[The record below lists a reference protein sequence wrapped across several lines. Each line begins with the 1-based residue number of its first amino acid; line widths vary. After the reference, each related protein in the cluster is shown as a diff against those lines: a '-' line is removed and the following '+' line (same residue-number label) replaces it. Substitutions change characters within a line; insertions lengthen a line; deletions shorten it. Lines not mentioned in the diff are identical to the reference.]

1 MNRILSII
9 FAVFCISFTQLHAQ
23 ETIVNGGFNNWNQTQ
38 FKVPNKWM
46 VIGNVSLDS
55 SKTAGNARGIKLSNS
70 LSNKTISYALEVGAA
85 YPNVLNGGY
94 PISGTPTSIKI
105 NYNSS
110 NLGSDTAV
118 VIIGFTKGVDP
129 MPMVLQ
135 QFYLVADASGS
146 ADNSITIPLTYIHTI
161 PGLVADS
168 AFIYI
173 ASSIASGTPNSS
185 GSISIYNI
193 TFPDGKT
200 AATANLDFESWGGL
214 SVLKPSSWYTS
225 LDAYE
230 EKVGK
235 IAGIQQFALQST
247 SARTGYALIL
257 KQRPVAMQSGTEIL
271 PSWLITQNPSY
282 SVGAMDLPSFTVDKR
297 YMSLRGYWKG
307 SLSTGDRVSVMVNFF
322 DADTLVGSAMFSQN
336 SALSVPANYT
346 LFSENIIWVPGYTST
361 PQKATVGAFLT
372 DSTFQFASAA
382 SSVIYLEDLSLDM
395 NSTKI
400 NPVLS
405 NIGITL
411 FPNPSSGDFSIRS
424 TQPIK
429 RISMINTVGQVVYQ
443 TQVDGLNEVNCS
455 IPAGE
460 SKLLWVVIEGDG
472 FCTTKGLSVQ

>member
-1 MNRILSII
+1 MNRISTII
-9 FAVFCISFTQLHAQ
+9 CAVLCSSFSQLLAQ

-38 FKVPNKWM
+38 FKVPNNWM
-46 VIGNVSLDS
+46 VIGSATMDS
-55 SKTAGNARGIKLSNS
+55 SKTAGNALGIKLSNS
-70 LSNKTISYALEVGAA
+70 VSNRTISYALEVGSA

-110 NLGSDTAV
+110 ALGNDTAV
-118 VIIGFTKGVDP
+118 VIVGFTKGVDP
-129 MPMVLQ
+129 MPMILQ
-135 QFYLVADASGS
+135 QFYLFADASGS
-146 ADNSITIPLTYIHTI
+146 SDNSITVPLTYFHVI

-173 ASSIASGTPNSS
+173 ASSAAAGTPNSS

-193 TFPDGKT
+193 SFPDGKT
-200 AATANLDFESWGGL
+200 APTANLDFESWGGL
-214 SVLKPSSWYTS
+214 NILKPTSWYTS

-235 IAGIQQFALQST
+235 IAGIQEFALQS
-247 SARTGYALIL
+247 SQARTGYAVIL
-257 KQRPVAMQSGTEIL
+257 KQRPVVMQTGTEIL
-271 PSWLITQNPSY
+271 PAWMITQNPSY
-282 SVGAMDLPSFTVDKR
+282 SVGAMDLPSFNVDKR
-297 YMSLRGYWKG
+297 FMSLRGYWKG
-307 SLSTGDRVSVMVNFF
+307 SLSAGDRVSVMVNFF

-382 SSVIYLEDLSLDM
+382 SSLIYLEDLSLDM

-429 RISMINTVGQVVYQ
+429 RISMINTVGQVIYQ

>member
-173 ASSIASGTPNSS
+173 ASSAAAGTPNSS

-382 SSVIYLEDLSLDM
+382 SSLIYLEDLSLDI

>member
-1 MNRILSII
+1 M
-9 FAVFCISFTQLHAQ
+9 HAQ
-23 ETIVNGGFNNWNQTQ
+23 ETIVNGRFNTWDQTQ
-38 FKVPNKWM
+38 FKVPTKWM
-46 VIGNVSLDS
+46 VIGSATLDS
-55 SKTAGNARGIKLSNS
+55 SKTAGNSRGIKLSNS
-70 LSNKTISYALEVGAA
+70 VSDRTISYALEVGAA

-110 NLGSDTAV
+110 ALGKDTAV
-118 VIIGFTKGVDP
+118 VIVGFTKGVDP
-129 MPMVLQ
+129 MPMILQ
-135 QFYLVADASGS
+135 QFYLFADASGS
-146 ADNSITIPLTYIHTI
+146 GDNSITVPLTYFHVI

-173 ASSIASGTPNSS
+173 ASSAAAGTPNSS

-193 TFPDGKT
+193 SFPDGKT
-200 AATANLDFESWGGL
+200 ATTANLDFESWGGL
-214 SVLKPSSWYTS
+214 SVLKPASWYTS

-235 IAGIQQFALQST
+235 IAGIQQFALQTT

-257 KQRPVAMQSGTEIL
+257 KQRPVVMQSGTEIL

-297 YMSLRGYWKG
+297 FMSLRGYWKG
-307 SLSTGDRVSVMVNFF
+307 SLATGDRVSVMVNFF

-336 SALSVPANYT
+336 STATVPANYS
-346 LFSENIIWVPGYTST
+346 LFAENIIWVPGYMST

-372 DSTFQFASAA
+372 DSTFQLASAA
-382 SSVIYLEDLSLDM
+382 ASVIYLEDLSLDI
-395 NSTKI
+395 NSARV
-400 NPVLS
+400 NPVQTNVGL
-405 NIGITL
+405 TL
-411 FPNPSSGDFSIRS
+411 FPNPTDGDFTIRA
-424 TQPIK
+424 TQQIK
-429 RISMINTVGQVVYQ
+429 RVSMINTLGQLVYQ
-443 TQVDGLNEVNCS
+443 TEVDGLNEVRCS

-472 FCTTKGLSVQ
+472 YVITKGISIK

>member
-1 MNRILSII
+1 
-9 FAVFCISFTQLHAQ
+9 
-23 ETIVNGGFNNWNQTQ
+23 
-38 FKVPNKWM
+38 
-46 VIGNVSLDS
+46 
-55 SKTAGNARGIKLSNS
+55 
-70 LSNKTISYALEVGAA
+70 
-85 YPNVLNGGY
+85 
-94 PISGTPTSIKI
+94 
-105 NYNSS
+105 
-110 NLGSDTAV
+110 
-118 VIIGFTKGVDP
+118 
-129 MPMVLQ
+129 
-135 QFYLVADASGS
+135 
-146 ADNSITIPLTYIHTI
+146 
-161 PGLVADS
+161 
-168 AFIYI
+168 
-173 ASSIASGTPNSS
+173 
-185 GSISIYNI
+185 
-193 TFPDGKT
+193 
-200 AATANLDFESWGGL
+200 
-214 SVLKPSSWYTS
+214 
-225 LDAYE
+225 
-230 EKVGK
+230 
-235 IAGIQQFALQST
+235 
-247 SARTGYALIL
+247 
-257 KQRPVAMQSGTEIL
+257 
-271 PSWLITQNPSY
+271 
-282 SVGAMDLPSFTVDKR
+282 
-297 YMSLRGYWKG
+297 MSLRGYWKG
-307 SLSTGDRVSVMVNFF
+307 SLSAGDRVSVMVNFF

-382 SSVIYLEDLSLDM
+382 SSLIYLEDLSLDM

>member
-1 MNRILSII
+1 MNKIISIFFFVLG
-9 FAVFCISFTQLHAQ
+9 FALRLNAQ
-23 ETIVNGGFNNWNQTQ
+23 ETIVNGRLNNWDQTQ
-38 FKVPNKWM
+38 FKVPTKWM
-46 VIGNVSLDS
+46 VIGSATLDS
-55 SKTAGNARGIKLSNS
+55 SKTVGNSRGIKLSNS
-70 LSNKTISYALEVGAA
+70 VSDRTISYALQVGAA

-110 NLGSDTAV
+110 ALGNDTAV
-118 VIIGFTKGVDP
+118 VIVGFTKGVDP
-129 MPMVLQ
+129 MPMILQ
-135 QFYLVADASGS
+135 QFYLFADASGS
-146 ADNSITIPLTYIHTI
+146 GDNSITVPLTYFHVI

-173 ASSIASGTPNSS
+173 ASSAADGTPNSS

-193 TFPDGKT
+193 SFPDGKT
-200 AATANLDFESWGGL
+200 APTANLDFESWGGL
-214 SVLKPSSWYTS
+214 SVLKPTSWYTS

-235 IAGIQQFALQST
+235 MAGIQEFALQS
-247 SARTGYALIL
+247 SQARTGYAVIL
-257 KQRPVAMQSGTEIL
+257 KQRPVVMQTGTEIL
-271 PSWLITQNPSY
+271 PAWMITQNPSY
-282 SVGAMDLPSFTVDKR
+282 SVGAMDLPSFNVDKR

-307 SLSTGDRVSVMVNFF
+307 SLSAGDRVSVMVNFF

-382 SSVIYLEDLSLDM
+382 SSLIYLEDLSLDM
-395 NSTKI
+395 NSARL
-400 NPVLS
+400 NPVQS
-405 NIGITL
+405 NVGLVL
-411 FPNPSSGDFSIRS
+411 FPNPTDGDFTIRA
-424 TQPIK
+424 TQSIK
-429 RISMINTVGQVVYQ
+429 RVSMINTLGQVIYQ
-443 TQVDGLNEVNCS
+443 TEVDGLNEVRCS

-460 SKLLWVVIEGDG
+460 SKLLWVVIEGEG
-472 FCTTKGLSVQ
+472 YVITKGLSVK

>member
-1 MNRILSII
+1 
-9 FAVFCISFTQLHAQ
+9 
-23 ETIVNGGFNNWNQTQ
+23 
-38 FKVPNKWM
+38 
-46 VIGNVSLDS
+46 
-55 SKTAGNARGIKLSNS
+55 
-70 LSNKTISYALEVGAA
+70 
-85 YPNVLNGGY
+85 
-94 PISGTPTSIKI
+94 
-105 NYNSS
+105 
-110 NLGSDTAV
+110 
-118 VIIGFTKGVDP
+118 
-129 MPMVLQ
+129 MPMILQ
-135 QFYLVADASGS
+135 QFYLFADASGS
-146 ADNSITIPLTYIHTI
+146 SDNSITVPLTYFHVI

-173 ASSIASGTPNSS
+173 ASSAAAGTPNSS

-193 TFPDGKT
+193 SFPDGKT
-200 AATANLDFESWGGL
+200 APTANLDFESWGGL
-214 SVLKPSSWYTS
+214 NILKPSSWYTS

-235 IAGIQQFALQST
+235 MAGIQEFALQS
-247 SARTGYALIL
+247 SQARTGYAVIL
-257 KQRPVAMQSGTEIL
+257 KQRPVVMQAGTEIL
-271 PSWLITQNPSY
+271 PAWMITQNPSY
-282 SVGAMDLPSFTVDKR
+282 SVGAMDLPSFSVDKR

-307 SLSTGDRVSVMVNFF
+307 GLSAGDRVSVMVNFF

-336 SALSVPANYT
+336 SALSVPTNYT

-382 SSVIYLEDLSLDM
+382 SSLIYLEDLSLDM

-429 RISMINTVGQVVYQ
+429 RISMINTVGQVIYQ
-443 TQVDGLNEVNCS
+443 TQVDGLKEVNCS

>member
-9 FAVFCISFTQLHAQ
+9 LVALLSSFTQLHAQ
-23 ETIVNGGFNNWNQTQ
+23 ETIVNGGFNSWNQTQ

-85 YPNVLNGGY
+85 YPGVLNGGY
-94 PISGTPTSIKI
+94 PISGTPGSIKI

-118 VIIGFTKGVDP
+118 VIVGFTKGFDP

-135 QFYLVADASGS
+135 QFYLIADAAGS
-146 ADNSITIPLTYIHTI
+146 ADNSVTIPLTYIHTI
-161 PGLVADS
+161 PGLIADS

-193 TFPDGKT
+193 SFPDGKT

-235 IAGIQQFALQST
+235 IAGLQQFALQST
-247 SARTGYALIL
+247 SARTGYSLIL
-257 KQRPVAMQSGTEIL
+257 KQRPVVMQSGTEIL
-271 PSWLITQNPSY
+271 PSWLISQNPSY
-282 SVGAMDLPSFTVDKR
+282 TVGAMDLPSFAVTNR
-297 YMSLRGYWKG
+297 YASLRGYWKG
-307 SLSTGDRVSVMVNFF
+307 SLYTGDRVTVMVNFF

-336 SALSVPANYT
+336 STASVPTNYS
-346 LFSENIIWVPGYTST
+346 LFAENIVWIPGYVAT
-361 PQKATVGAFLT
+361 PTKATVGAFLT
-372 DSTFQFASAA
+372 DSTFQLASAA
-382 SSVIYLEDLSLDM
+382 TSLIYLEDISLDK
-395 NSTKI
+395 NSARV
-400 NPVLS
+400 NPVQS
-405 NIGITL
+405 NVGLTL
-411 FPNPSSGDFSIRS
+411 FPNPTDGNFTIRA
-424 TQPIK
+424 TQSIK
-429 RISMINTVGQVVYQ
+429 RVSMINTLGQVVYQ
-443 TQVDGLNEVNCS
+443 TEVDGLNEVRCS

-472 FCTTKGLSVQ
+472 YLITKGISIK

>member
-1 MNRILSII
+1 L
-9 FAVFCISFTQLHAQ
+9 
-23 ETIVNGGFNNWNQTQ
+23 
-38 FKVPNKWM
+38 
-46 VIGNVSLDS
+46 GN
-55 SKTAGNARGIKLSNS
+55 
-70 LSNKTISYALEVGAA
+70 
-85 YPNVLNGGY
+85 
-94 PISGTPTSIKI
+94 
-105 NYNSS
+105 
-110 NLGSDTAV
+110 DTAV
-118 VIIGFTKGVDP
+118 VIVGFTKGVDP
-129 MPMVLQ
+129 MPMILQ
-135 QFYLVADASGS
+135 QFYLFADASGS
-146 ADNSITIPLTYIHTI
+146 VDNSITVPLTYFHVI

-173 ASSIASGTPNSS
+173 ASSAATGTPNSS

-193 TFPDGKT
+193 SFPDGKT
-200 AATANLDFESWGGL
+200 APTANLDFESWGGL
-214 SVLKPSSWYTS
+214 NILKPTSWYTS

-235 IAGIQQFALQST
+235 MAGIQEFALQS
-247 SARTGYALIL
+247 SQARTGYAVIL
-257 KQRPVAMQSGTEIL
+257 KQRPVVMQTGTEIL
-271 PSWLITQNPSY
+271 PAWMITQNPSY
-282 SVGAMDLPSFTVDKR
+282 SVGAMDLPSFNVDKR

-307 SLSTGDRVSVMVNFF
+307 SLSAGDRVSVMVNFF

-382 SSVIYLEDLSLDM
+382 SSVIYLEDLSLDI

-411 FPNPSSGDFSIRS
+411 FPNPTDGDFTIRA
-424 TQPIK
+424 TQSIK
-429 RISMINTVGQVVYQ
+429 RVSMINTLGQVIYQ
-443 TQVDGLNEVNCS
+443 TEVDGLNEVRCS

-460 SKLLWVVIEGDG
+460 SKLLWVVIEGEG
-472 FCTTKGLSVQ
+472 YVITKGLSVK

>member
-1 MNRILSII
+1 
-9 FAVFCISFTQLHAQ
+9 
-23 ETIVNGGFNNWNQTQ
+23 
-38 FKVPNKWM
+38 M
-46 VIGNVSLDS
+46 VIGSATLDS
-55 SKTAGNARGIKLSNS
+55 SKTVGNSRGIKLSNS
-70 LSNKTISYALEVGAA
+70 VSDRTISYALEVGAA

-110 NLGSDTAV
+110 ALGNDTAV
-118 VIIGFTKGVDP
+118 VIVGFTKGVDP
-129 MPMVLQ
+129 MPMILQ
-135 QFYLVADASGS
+135 QFYLFADASGS
-146 ADNSITIPLTYIHTI
+146 GDNSITVPLTYFHVI

-173 ASSIASGTPNSS
+173 ASSAATGTPNSS

-193 TFPDGKT
+193 SFPDGKT
-200 AATANLDFESWGGL
+200 APTANLDFESWGGL
-214 SVLKPSSWYTS
+214 SVLKPTSWYTS

-235 IAGIQQFALQST
+235 IAGLQQFALQST
-247 SARTGYALIL
+247 SARTGYAVIL
-257 KQRPVAMQSGTEIL
+257 KQRPVVMQTGTEIL
-271 PSWLITQNPSY
+271 PAWMITQNPSY
-282 SVGAMDLPSFTVDKR
+282 SVGAMDLPSFNVDKR

-307 SLSTGDRVSVMVNFF
+307 SLSASDRVSVMVNFF

-472 FCTTKGLSVQ
+472 FCTTKGLSIQ

>member
-1 MNRILSII
+1 
-9 FAVFCISFTQLHAQ
+9 
-23 ETIVNGGFNNWNQTQ
+23 
-38 FKVPNKWM
+38 
-46 VIGNVSLDS
+46 
-55 SKTAGNARGIKLSNS
+55 
-70 LSNKTISYALEVGAA
+70 
-85 YPNVLNGGY
+85 
-94 PISGTPTSIKI
+94 
-105 NYNSS
+105 
-110 NLGSDTAV
+110 
-118 VIIGFTKGVDP
+118 
-129 MPMVLQ
+129 MVLQ
-135 QFYLVADASGS
+135 QFYLIADAAGS
-146 ADNSITIPLTYIHTI
+146 ADNSITVPLTYIHTI
-161 PGLVADS
+161 PGLIADS

-193 TFPDGKT
+193 SFPDGKS

-235 IAGIQQFALQST
+235 IAGLQQFALQST
-247 SARTGYALIL
+247 SARTGYAVIL
-257 KQRPVAMQSGTEIL
+257 KQRPVVMQTGTEIL
-271 PSWLITQNPSY
+271 PAWMITQNPSY
-282 SVGAMDLPSFTVDKR
+282 SVGAMDLPSFNVDKR

-307 SLSTGDRVSVMVNFF
+307 SLSAGDRVSVMVNFF

-382 SSVIYLEDLSLDM
+382 SSLIYLEDLSLDM

-411 FPNPSSGDFSIRS
+411 FPNPSSGNFSIRS

-472 FCTTKGLSVQ
+472 FCTTKGLSIQ

>member
-9 FAVFCISFTQLHAQ
+9 FAAFCSSFTQLHAQ

-85 YPNVLNGGY
+85 YPGILNGGY
-94 PISGTPTSIKI
+94 PISGTPGSIKI

-110 NLGSDTAV
+110 NLGSDTAI
-118 VIIGFTKGVDP
+118 VIVGFTKGVDP

-135 QFYLVADASGS
+135 QFYLIADAAGS
-146 ADNSITIPLTYIHTI
+146 ADNSVTIPLTYIHTI

-193 TFPDGKT
+193 SFPDGKT

-235 IAGIQQFALQST
+235 IAGLQQFALQST

-257 KQRPVAMQSGTEIL
+257 KQRPVVMQSGTEIL
-271 PSWLITQNPSY
+271 PSWVISQNPSY
-282 SVGAMDLPSFTVDKR
+282 SAGAMDLPSFAVTNR
-297 YMSLRGYWKG
+297 YASLRGYWKG

-336 SALSVPANYT
+336 STATVPVNYT
-346 LFSENIIWVPGYTST
+346 LFAENVVWIPGYTST
-361 PQKATVGAFLT
+361 PTKATVGGFLT
-372 DSTFQFASAA
+372 DSTFQLASAPT
-382 SSVIYLEDLSLDM
+382 SVIYLEDLSLDM
-395 NSTKI
+395 NSARL
-400 NPVLS
+400 NPVQS
-405 NIGITL
+405 NVGLAL
-411 FPNPSSGDFSIRS
+411 FPNPTDGDFTIRA
-424 TQPIK
+424 TQSIK
-429 RISMINTVGQVVYQ
+429 RVSMINTLGQVVYQ
-443 TQVDGLNEVNCS
+443 TEVDGLNEVRCS

-460 SKLLWVVIEGDG
+460 SKLLWVVIEGEG
-472 FCTTKGLSVQ
+472 YVITKGLSVK

>member
-1 MNRILSII
+1 MNKIISIFFFVLG
-9 FAVFCISFTQLHAQ
+9 FALRLNAQ
-23 ETIVNGGFNNWNQTQ
+23 ETIVNGRLNNWNQTQ
-38 FKVPNKWM
+38 FKVPTKWM
-46 VIGNVSLDS
+46 VIGSATLDS
-55 SKTAGNARGIKLSNS
+55 SKTVGNSRGIKLSNS
-70 LSNKTISYALEVGAA
+70 VSDRTISYALEVGAA

-110 NLGSDTAV
+110 ALGNDTAV
-118 VIIGFTKGVDP
+118 VIVGFTKGVDP
-129 MPMVLQ
+129 MPMILQ
-135 QFYLVADASGS
+135 QFYLFADAAGSG
-146 ADNSITIPLTYIHTI
+146 DNSITVPLTYFHVI

-173 ASSIASGTPNSS
+173 ASSAAAGTPNSS
-185 GSISIYNI
+185 GSISVYNI
-193 TFPDGKT
+193 SFPDGKT
-200 AATANLDFESWGGL
+200 APTANLDFESWGGL

-235 IAGIQQFALQST
+235 IAGIQEFALQS
-247 SARTGYALIL
+247 SQARTGYAVIL
-257 KQRPVAMQSGTEIL
+257 KQRPVVMQTGTEIL
-271 PSWLITQNPSY
+271 PAWMITQNPSY
-282 SVGAMDLPSFTVDKR
+282 SVGAMDLPSFNVDKR
-297 YMSLRGYWKG
+297 FMSLRGYWKG
-307 SLSTGDRVSVMVNFF
+307 SLSAGDRVSVMVNFF

-382 SSVIYLEDLSLDM
+382 SSLIYLEDLSLDM

-429 RISMINTVGQVVYQ
+429 RISMINTLGQVIYQ
-443 TQVDGLNEVNCS
+443 TEVDGLNEVRCS

-460 SKLLWVVIEGDG
+460 SKLLWVVIEGEG
-472 FCTTKGLSVQ
+472 YVITKGLSVK

>member
-1 MNRILSII
+1 MNKIATVFFFALSIA
-9 FAVFCISFTQLHAQ
+9 FPSLHAQ
-23 ETIVNGGFNNWNQTQ
+23 ETIVNGRLNNWDQTQ
-38 FKVPNKWM
+38 FKVPSKWM
-46 VIGNVSLDS
+46 VIGSATLDS
-55 SKTAGNARGIKLSNS
+55 SKTVGNSRGIKLSNS
-70 LSNKTISYALEVGAA
+70 VSDRTISYALEVGAA

-110 NLGSDTAV
+110 ALGNDTAV
-118 VIIGFTKGVDP
+118 VIVGFTKGVDP
-129 MPMVLQ
+129 MPMILQ
-135 QFYLVADASGS
+135 QFYLFADASGS
-146 ADNSITIPLTYIHTI
+146 GDNSITVPLTYFHVI

-173 ASSIASGTPNSS
+173 ASSAAAGTPNSS
-185 GSISIYNI
+185 GSISIYNMS
-193 TFPDGKT
+193 FPDGKT
-200 AATANLDFESWGGL
+200 APTANLDFESWGGL
-214 SVLKPSSWYTS
+214 NILKPTSWYTS

-235 IAGIQQFALQST
+235 IAGIQEFALQS
-247 SARTGYALIL
+247 SQARTGYAVIL
-257 KQRPVAMQSGTEIL
+257 KQRPVVMQTGTEIL
-271 PSWLITQNPSY
+271 PAWMITQNPSY
-282 SVGAMDLPSFTVDKR
+282 SVGAMDLPSFNVDKR

-307 SLSTGDRVSVMVNFF
+307 SLSAGDRVSVIVNFF

-382 SSVIYLEDLSLDM
+382 SSLIYLEDLSLDM

-429 RISMINTVGQVVYQ
+429 RISMINKVGQVIYQ

>member
-23 ETIVNGGFNNWNQTQ
+23 QTIVNGGFNNWNQTQ

-46 VIGNVSLDS
+46 IIGNVSLDS
-55 SKTAGNARGIKLSNS
+55 SKTAGNARGIQLSNS

-110 NLGSDTAV
+110 ALGNDTAV
-118 VIIGFTKGVDP
+118 VIVGFTKGVDP
-129 MPMVLQ
+129 MPMILQ
-135 QFYLVADASGS
+135 QFYLFADASGS
-146 ADNSITIPLTYIHTI
+146 GDNSITVPLTYFHVI

-173 ASSIASGTPNSS
+173 ASSAAAGTPNSS

-193 TFPDGKT
+193 SFPDGKT
-200 AATANLDFESWGGL
+200 APTANLDFESWGGL

-235 IAGIQQFALQST
+235 IAGLQQFALQST
-247 SARTGYALIL
+247 SARTGYAVIL
-257 KQRPVAMQSGTEIL
+257 KQRPVVMQTGTEIL
-271 PSWLITQNPSY
+271 PAWMITQNPSY
-282 SVGAMDLPSFTVDKR
+282 SVGAMDLPSFNVDKR

-307 SLSTGDRVSVMVNFF
+307 SLSAGDRVSVMVNFF

-382 SSVIYLEDLSLDM
+382 SSLIYLEDLSLDM

>member
-9 FAVFCISFTQLHAQ
+9 FAVFCGSFTQLHAQ
-23 ETIVNGGFNNWNQTQ
+23 ETIVNGRFNNWDQTQ
-38 FKVPNKWM
+38 FKVPTKWM
-46 VIGNVSLDS
+46 VIGSATLDS
-55 SKTAGNARGIKLSNS
+55 SKTAGNSRGLKLSNS
-70 LSNKTISYALEVGAA
+70 VSDRTISYALEVGAA

-110 NLGSDTAV
+110 ALGNDTAV
-118 VIIGFTKGVDP
+118 VIVGFTKGADP
-129 MPMVLQ
+129 MPMILQ
-135 QFYLVADASGS
+135 QFYLFADASGS
-146 ADNSITIPLTYIHTI
+146 GDNSITVPLTYFHVI

-173 ASSIASGTPNSS
+173 ASSAAAGTPNSS

-193 TFPDGKT
+193 SFPDGKT
-200 AATANLDFESWGGL
+200 APTANLDFESWGGL
-214 SVLKPSSWYTS
+214 SVLKPASWYTS

-235 IAGIQQFALQST
+235 IAGIQQFALQTT

-257 KQRPVAMQSGTEIL
+257 KQRPVVMQSGTEIL

-297 YMSLRGYWKG
+297 FMSLRGYWKG
-307 SLSTGDRVSVMVNFF
+307 SLATGDRVSVMVNFF

-336 SALSVPANYT
+336 STATVPANYS
-346 LFSENIIWVPGYTST
+346 LFAENIIWVPGYTST

-372 DSTFQFASAA
+372 DSTFQLASTAA
-382 SSVIYLEDLSLDM
+382 SVIYLEDLSLDI
-395 NSTKI
+395 NSARV
-400 NPVLS
+400 NPVQTNVGL
-405 NIGITL
+405 TL
-411 FPNPSSGDFSIRS
+411 FPNPTDGDFTIRA
-424 TQPIK
+424 TQQIK
-429 RISMINTVGQVVYQ
+429 RVSMINTLGQVVYQ
-443 TQVDGLNEVNCS
+443 TEVDGLNEVRCS

-472 FCTTKGLSVQ
+472 YVITKGISIK

>member
-9 FAVFCISFTQLHAQ
+9 LVALLSSFTQLHAQ
-23 ETIVNGGFNNWNQTQ
+23 QTIVNGGFNSWNQTQ

-85 YPNVLNGGY
+85 YPGVLNGGY
-94 PISGTPTSIKI
+94 SISGTPGSIKI

-118 VIIGFTKGVDP
+118 VIVGFTKGVDP

-135 QFYLVADASGS
+135 QFYLVADAAGS
-146 ADNSITIPLTYIHTI
+146 ADNSITVPLTYIHTI

-193 TFPDGKT
+193 SFPDGKT

-235 IAGIQQFALQST
+235 IAGLQQFALQST
-247 SARTGYALIL
+247 SARTGYSLIL
-257 KQRPVAMQSGTEIL
+257 KQRPVVMQSGTEIL
-271 PSWLITQNPSY
+271 PSWLISQNPSY
-282 SVGAMDLPSFTVDKR
+282 TVGAMDLPSFAVTNR
-297 YMSLRGYWKG
+297 YASLRGYWKG
-307 SLSTGDRVSVMVNFF
+307 SLSTGDRVTVMVNFF

-336 SALSVPANYT
+336 STASVPTNYS
-346 LFSENIIWVPGYTST
+346 LFAENIIWIPGYAST
-361 PQKATVGAFLT
+361 PTKATVGAFLT
-372 DSTFQFASAA
+372 DSTFQLASAA
-382 SSVIYLEDLSLDM
+382 TSLIYLEDLSLDI
-395 NSTKI
+395 NSARV
-400 NPVLS
+400 NPVQTNVGL
-405 NIGITL
+405 TL
-411 FPNPSSGDFSIRS
+411 FPNPTDGDFTIRA
-424 TQPIK
+424 TQQIK
-429 RISMINTVGQVVYQ
+429 RVSMINTLGQVVYQ
-443 TQVDGLNEVNCS
+443 TEVDGLNEVRCS

-472 FCTTKGLSVQ
+472 YVITKGISIK

>member
-1 MNRILSII
+1 MNKTISVFFLVLG
-9 FAVFCISFTQLHAQ
+9 FACVRLNAQ
-23 ETIVNGGFNNWNQTQ
+23 ETIVNGRFNNWNQTQ
-38 FKVPNKWM
+38 FKVPNQWM
-46 VIGNVSLDS
+46 VIGSATLDS
-55 SKTAGNARGIKLSNS
+55 SKTVGNSLGIKLSNS
-70 LSNKTISYALEVGAA
+70 VSDRTISYALEVGAA

-110 NLGSDTAV
+110 ALGSDTAV
-118 VIIGFTKGVDP
+118 VIVGFTKGVDP
-129 MPMVLQ
+129 MPMILQ
-135 QFYLVADASGS
+135 QFYLFADASGS
-146 ADNSITIPLTYIHTI
+146 GDNSITVPLTYFHVI

-173 ASSIASGTPNSS
+173 ASSAAAGTPNSS

-193 TFPDGKT
+193 SFPDGKT

-214 SVLKPSSWYTS
+214 SVLKPSSWFTS

-235 IAGIQQFALQST
+235 IAGIQQFALQSS
-247 SARTGYALIL
+247 SALSGYAVIL
-257 KQRPVAMQSGTEIL
+257 KQRPVVMQSGTEIL
-271 PSWLITQNPSY
+271 PSWMISQNPSY

-297 YMSLRGYWKG
+297 FMSLRGYWKG

-336 SALSVPANYT
+336 STLSAPANYT
-346 LFSENIIWVPGYTST
+346 LFSENVIWVPGYTST

-372 DSTFQFASAA
+372 DSTFKFASAA
-382 SSVIYLEDLSLDM
+382 SSLIYLEDLSLDM

-400 NPVLS
+400 NLMHP
-405 NIGITL
+405 NIGITM
-411 FPNPSSGDFSIRS
+411 FPNPSSGDFTIRAS
-424 TQPIK
+424 QPIK
-429 RISMINTVGQVVYQ
+429 RISMINAVGQVVYQ

-460 SKLLWVVIEGDG
+460 NKLLWVVIEGDG
-472 FCTTKGLSVQ
+472 FYTTSGLSVK

>member
-110 NLGSDTAV
+110 ALGNDTAV
-118 VIIGFTKGVDP
+118 VIVGFTKGVDP
-129 MPMVLQ
+129 MPMILQ
-135 QFYLVADASGS
+135 QFYLFADASGS
-146 ADNSITIPLTYIHTI
+146 VDNSITVPLTYFHVI

-173 ASSIASGTPNSS
+173 ASSAATGTPNSS

-193 TFPDGKT
+193 SFPDGKT
-200 AATANLDFESWGGL
+200 APTANLDFESWGGL
-214 SVLKPSSWYTS
+214 NILKPTSWYTS

-235 IAGIQQFALQST
+235 MAGIQEFALQS
-247 SARTGYALIL
+247 SQARTGYAVIL
-257 KQRPVAMQSGTEIL
+257 KQRPVVMQTGTEIL
-271 PSWLITQNPSY
+271 PAWMITQNPSY
-282 SVGAMDLPSFTVDKR
+282 SVGAMDLPSFNVDKR

-307 SLSTGDRVSVMVNFF
+307 SLSAGDRVSVMVNFF

-382 SSVIYLEDLSLDM
+382 SSVIYLEDLSLDI

-472 FCTTKGLSVQ
+472 FCTTKGLSIQ

>member
-23 ETIVNGGFNNWNQTQ
+23 QTIVNGGFNNWNQTQ

-46 VIGNVSLDS
+46 IIGNVSLDS
-55 SKTAGNARGIKLSNS
+55 SKTAGNARGIQLSNS

-85 YPNVLNGGY
+85 YPGVLNGGY

-118 VIIGFTKGVDP
+118 VIVGFTKGVDP

-135 QFYLVADASGS
+135 QFYLVADAAGS
-146 ADNSITIPLTYIHTI
+146 ADNSITVPLTYIHTI

-193 TFPDGKT
+193 SFPDGKT

-235 IAGIQQFALQST
+235 IAGLQQFALQST
-247 SARTGYALIL
+247 SARTGYAVIL
-257 KQRPVAMQSGTEIL
+257 KQRPVVMQTGTEIL
-271 PSWLITQNPSY
+271 PAWMITQNPSY
-282 SVGAMDLPSFTVDKR
+282 SVGAMDLPSFNVDKR

-307 SLSTGDRVSVMVNFF
+307 SLSAGDRVSVMVNFF

-382 SSVIYLEDLSLDM
+382 SSLIYLEDLSLDM

-405 NIGITL
+405 SIGITL
-411 FPNPSSGDFSIRS
+411 FPNPSSGDFTIRS

-429 RISMINTVGQVVYQ
+429 RISMINTVGQVVSQ

-455 IPAGE
+455 IPTGE

-472 FCTTKGLSVQ
+472 FCTTKGLSIQ

>member
-1 MNRILSII
+1 
-9 FAVFCISFTQLHAQ
+9 
-23 ETIVNGGFNNWNQTQ
+23 
-38 FKVPNKWM
+38 M

-173 ASSIASGTPNSS
+173 ASSAAAGTPNSS

-382 SSVIYLEDLSLDM
+382 SSLIYLEDLSLDI